1 MDFLNNLEIDVIDK
15 DIKNNLSKQE
25 QFEIMKLKN
34 NENIVVQKANTG
46 GAVKIKTKDTT
57 NK

>member
-1 MDFLNNLEIDVIDK
+1 MDFLSNLEIDIIDK

-46 GAVKIKTKDTT
+46 GAVKIETKDTT